1 MSRSTVTLV
10 FLALLAGFGAASLVQ
25 KAEAGGG
32 WKCYVVDRLPDPA
45 KAADWRGAVNVAEGL
60 DKVSPGSPSGTL
72 LTVQYPTAG
81 GGWAGS
87 SQSDVGLICAK
98 Q

>member
-1 MSRSTVTLV
+1 MSRTSVALV
-10 FLALLAGFGAASLVQ
+10 VLALFAGFGASSLVQ

-32 WKCYVVDRLPDPA
+32 WTCYVVDRLPDEA

-60 DKVSPGSPSGTL
+60 NKVSPGSPAGTL

-81 GGWAGS
+81 GGWGGT